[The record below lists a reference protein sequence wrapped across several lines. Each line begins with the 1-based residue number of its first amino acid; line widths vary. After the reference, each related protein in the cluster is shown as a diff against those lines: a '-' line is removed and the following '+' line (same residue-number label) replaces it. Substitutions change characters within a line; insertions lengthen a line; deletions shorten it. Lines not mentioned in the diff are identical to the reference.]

1 MRREAIRKRR
11 ESAPGARRR
20 GGFALVAALAVLVLL
35 ASIGSMML
43 RLTGVQ
49 QARSSISILG
59 ARAHLAARSGIEWGL
74 HRAAV
79 AGTCPAASTAL
90 VLGEGALEG
99 FRVEV
104 TCSATTHVEG
114 THTRTHVVL
123 RARAEFAD
131 PDAREHV
138 VREVGAS
145 AVL

>member
-1 MRREAIRKRR
+1 MRRERMRR
-11 ESAPGARRR
+11 RSGRSPRARRR

-49 QARSSISILG
+49 QARSSMSILG

-74 HRAAV
+74 HRAV
-79 AGTCPAASTAL
+79 GVGGCPAASTAL
-90 VLGEGALEG
+90 VLDEGALAG
-99 FRVEV
+99 FRVEI
-104 TCSATTHVEG
+104 TCSATRHVEG
-114 THTRTHVVL
+114 TRTRTHVVL

-138 VREVGAS
+138 VREVAAS

>member
-1 MRREAIRKRR
+1 
-11 ESAPGARRR
+11 
-20 GGFALVAALAVLVLL
+20 VLVLL

-49 QARSSISILG
+49 QARSSIAILG
-59 ARAHLAARSGIEWGL
+59 VRAHLAARSGIEWGL
-74 HRAAV
+74 HRAI
-79 AGTCPAASTAL
+79 AGGGCPAASTEL
-90 VLGEGALEG
+90 VLAEGALEG
-99 FRVEV
+99 FRVVV

-114 THTRTHVVL
+114 TRTRTHVAL

-131 PDAREHV
+131 ADAREHV